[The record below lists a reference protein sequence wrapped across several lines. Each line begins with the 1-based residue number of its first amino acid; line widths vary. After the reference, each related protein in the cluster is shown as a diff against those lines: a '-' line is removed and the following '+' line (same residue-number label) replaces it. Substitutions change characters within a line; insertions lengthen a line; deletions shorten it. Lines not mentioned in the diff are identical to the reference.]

1 MRMASPSR
9 VLALVLTCVLSSV
22 VRGQQLRGVVR
33 DSATQTPLG
42 GAVITLVDAT
52 GLPLARAISN
62 ENGLYFVAVAAGA
75 RNVNVLRIG
84 FRALAVSYQSQ
95 IVGGI
100 VVRLKDTDYLAS
112 PNARGII
119 EIPYLLPGPYVPT
132 VVDSALQRLGIT
144 LPTSLTFEAE
154 RDSLTQRSFSVP
166 QREEERSLS
175 S

>member
-1 MRMASPSR
+1 MSFSR
-9 VLALVLTCVLSSV
+9 T
-22 VRGQQLRGVVR
+22 
-33 DSATQTPLG
+33 
-42 GAVITLVDAT
+42 
-52 GLPLARAISN
+52 
-62 ENGLYFVAVAAGA
+62 
-75 RNVNVLRIG
+75 
-84 FRALAVSYQSQ
+84 
-95 IVGGI
+95 
-100 VVRLKDTDYLAS
+100 
-112 PNARGII
+112 II